1 MKMQLLET
9 EGYAWVRQGFPPFRD
24 EFISWSGVWK
34 NVSISCKHHWRQR
47 VWRRWGGNETKAV
60 LSQDLA
66 GALQGNGC
74 QHPGYTLC
82 STPWRCF
89 NRVFLMPWPKG
100 TAQLVTLSNTQAALL
115 APFISASESGIR
127 EMSQCEIRRQEN
139 TGSLLLFWWK
149 PYEQGLT
156 SPT

>member
-24 EFISWSGVWK
+24 EFISWSGVWE

-47 VWRRWGGNETKAV
+47 VWRRWGGNETEAV

-66 GALQGNGC
+66 GALQGTGC

-100 TAQLVTLSNTQAALL
+100 TVARLVTLSNTQAALL

-127 EMSQCEIRRQEN
+127 ARCHSVKLEGKKI
-139 TGSLLLFWWK
+139 LVLFSFPDESSMNK
-149 PYEQGLT
+149 G
-156 SPT
+156 